1 MNDPR
6 SAWEDLPDGE
16 LERQALEAAS
26 SPAGPRPPDTVDEL
40 IGLSTAEGW
49 LELDT
54 LVAVSDG
61 APDPTVME
69 WCGLAIR
76 AMPMTSQGRARGD
89 DFEKALARIAA
100 PGIANR
106 AALLRG

>member
-1 MNDPR
+1 MNGQRP
-6 SAWEDLPDGE
+6 AWQDLPDGE
-16 LERQALEAAS
+16 LERQALDAAS
-26 SPAGPRPPDTVDEL
+26 SPATLRPPDTVDEL
-40 IGLSTAEGW
+40 IGALTAEGW

-89 DFEKALARIAA
+89 DFEKALARIAV
-100 PGIANR
+100 GR
-106 AALLRG
+106 HE